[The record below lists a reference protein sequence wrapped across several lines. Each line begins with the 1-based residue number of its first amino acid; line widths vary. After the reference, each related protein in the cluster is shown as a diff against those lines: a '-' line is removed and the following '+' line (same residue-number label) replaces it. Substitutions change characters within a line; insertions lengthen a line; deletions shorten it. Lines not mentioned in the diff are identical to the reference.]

1 MNESEDLSC
10 VVPVFELVVSKFV
23 EVRMLFDDSVLRRLL
38 DLKVLD
44 SRLLLFPS
52 LEFISNT
59 VSLDTT
65 FDSIVLDTVLL
76 LWNLLETV

>member
-65 FDSIVLDTVLL
+65 FDSIGLDTVLL